1 MRRIAANYIFTVEGS
16 VLKNGIIEIDEK
28 GTILNVEDTK
38 GELKESRRLEFYNGV
53 ITPGFVNTHCHLEL
67 SELENKIPKGK
78 GLPEFIKEVFK
89 YRRENKTE
97 DIYKKI
103 DLHNKLMRSAGIVA
117 VADISNTNA
126 TIDIKKRSEIFYH
139 TFCEIAGTKSNPDT
153 LFKSFQKLFNEFSA
167 LELSAS
173 IVPHAPYS
181 VSEEL
186 FKKIYEHAKKENS
199 VLSIHNQETESEN
212 QMFETKTGVLVDT
225 LENLGIDLES
235 FKPAGKNS
243 LESIQKLL
251 PQNNNIIFVHNTY
264 SEYNDIKVA
273 SDYFKNSYWCLCPL
287 SNLYI
292 ENRLP
297 NLNLFKKFTDKV
309 TLGTDS
315 LASNTK
321 LSILDEMKV
330 IAKDSD
336 ISFIE
341 MLKWATLNGAKALR
355 VDNKFGSIK
364 VGKTPG
370 LNLISDF
377 DFENMRLKEKSEVKV
392 IV

>member
-16 VLKNGIIEIDEK
+16 VLKNGIVKVDEK
-28 GTILNVEDTK
+28 GTVLNIEDTK
-38 GELKESRRLEFYNGV
+38 GELRESRKLEFYNGV

-67 SELENKIPKGK
+67 SELKDRIPKGK
-78 GLPEFIKEVFK
+78 GLPEFIKEIFK

-103 DLHNKLMRSAGIVA
+103 ELHNKLMRIAGIVA

-126 TIDIKKRSEIFYH
+126 TIDIKTRSEIFYH
-139 TFCEIAGTKSNPDT
+139 TFCEIAGTKSNPDK
-153 LFKSFQKLFNEFSA
+153 LFESSQKLFNEFSNKK
-167 LELSAS
+167 LSAS
-173 IVPHAPYS
+173 IAPHAPYS
-181 VSEEL
+181 VSTEM
-186 FKKIYEHAKKENS
+186 FKKIYKHAEKENS

-212 QMFETKTGVLVDT
+212 QMFVNKTGILVDT

-243 LESIQKLL
+243 IESIQKLL

-264 SEYNDIKVA
+264 STYDDIKIA
-273 SDYFKNSYWCLCPL
+273 SEYFKNSYWCLCPL

-309 TLGTDS
+309 TIGTDS

-336 ISFIE
+336 ISFSE

-364 VGKTPG
+364 EGKTPG

-377 DFENMRLKEKSEVKV
+377 DFENMRLTEKSAVKV

>member
-321 LSILDEMKV
+321 LSILDEMKT
-330 IAKDSD
+330 ITKNSD

>member
-287 SNLYI
+287 SNIYI

>member
-139 TFCEIAGTKSNPDT
+139 TFCEIAGTNSNPDT